1 MPIFALSY
9 LADVHH
15 AQGNRG
21 VVYQNLIQRISNALR
36 ISADA
41 AHVDENDEAGLSW
54 MWLDNAGSTAIVLE
68 GFSRRGDAP
77 DMIVPLVRWLM
88 SERRN
93 GHWGQTH
100 TNARTLES
108 LVAYHEADESD
119 TPQMTATSAI
129 GDKRLATTSFKGR
142 STRARQVVISMREL
156 RDHLAAGGSPP
167 LSISRDG
174 QGTVHYTARLEAY
187 APDGDE
193 PFDRGF
199 VVRRTYE
206 RVSPQRTDMDA
217 LTFAAGDVVR
227 VRVRITLRSDGQY
240 LALTDPLPAGFEA
253 LDEHFETT
261 QRNFGE
267 ASRGWWWANWAFD
280 HVEKHD
286 DRVRAYANYLS
297 PGTHELTYLV
307 RAVTSGTFSASGA
320 TLEAMYAPE
329 WSGRSASATIR
340 IR

>member
-1 MPIFALSY
+1 MVAADGAHSRIRDR
-9 LADVHH
+9 LAIAVR
-15 AQGNRG
+15 GRG
-21 VVYQNLIQRISNALR
+21 V
-36 ISADA
+36 
-41 AHVDENDEAGLSW
+41 
-54 MWLDNAGSTAIVLE
+54 
-68 GFSRRGDAP
+68 FSRSVTIYFRGD
-77 DMIVPLVRWLM
+77 VTPLLRG
-88 SERRN
+88 RN
-93 GHWGQTH
+93 LSVIYV
-100 TNARTLES
+100 NNSTLRGFFRVE
-108 LVAYHEADESD
+108 
-119 TPQMTATSAI
+119 
-129 GDKRLATTSFKGR
+129 K
-142 STRARQVVISMREL
+142 
-156 RDHLAAGGSPP
+156 
-167 LSISRDG
+167 
-174 QGTVHYTARLEAY
+174 
-187 APDGDE
+187 

-267 ASRGWWWANWAFD
+267 SSRGWWWANWAFD

-286 DRVRAYANYLS
+286 DRVLAYANYLS